1 MSRALK
7 RRHPEPA
14 EGFSFETQVSVR
26 PPYRL
31 DLTVD
36 ALRRLAANVVDV
48 VADDGV
54 YRRALRDGHGTN
66 LLEVRQASAQSLHVR
81 LSGRNPQRWI
91 PAVERMLGTHVRLD
105 EWYRRVRPYPWLAFV
120 ARELRGLRPPRYPSL
135 WEALAHAIVFQQ
147 ISIHAA
153 ASIMR
158 RLVEA
163 AGEPVPYAG
172 GTYYAFVTAREL
184 LECSDPQL
192 RGAGLSANKIAHL
205 RSAADAVE
213 SGAVDEGQLERLPS
227 AQASERLCSIRGI
240 GPWSAAVVLLR
251 GFGRLDVF
259 PMKDSGVA
267 RSLRLLSGNP
277 LVDAHALLEGLG
289 PVRGMLYFHLL
300 LGRMRNLVPST
311 PDSEVT

>member
-1 MSRALK
+1 MK
-7 RRHPEPA
+7 
-14 EGFSFETQVSVR
+14 FSFEAQVSVR

-31 DLTVD
+31 DLTTD

-48 VADDGV
+48 VGADGA
-54 YRRALRDGHGTN
+54 YRRALADEGGTN
-66 LLEVRQASAQSLHVR
+66 LLEVRQASAQVLAVR
-81 LSGRNPQRWI
+81 VAGARAQRWM
-91 PAVERMLGTHVRLD
+91 PAVQRMLGTSVELD
-105 EWYRRVRPYPWLAFV
+105 EWYRRVEPYPWLAFL

-135 WEALAHAIVFQQ
+135 WEALAHSIVFQQ

-158 RLVEA
+158 RVIEAVAEPVRHGGAEYYPFLTAQQLLA
-163 AGEPVPYAG
+163 AGDAK
-172 GTYYAFVTAREL
+172 
-184 LECSDPQL
+184 L
-192 RGAGLSANKIAHL
+192 RAAGLSANKVAHL
-205 RSAADAVE
+205 RSAAEAVL
-213 SGAVDEGQLERLPS
+213 SQAVTAEEIEALPS
-227 AQASERLCSIRGI
+227 AQASQRLCTIRGI

-277 LVDAHALLEGLG
+277 LLDAHALLEGLG

-300 LGRMRNLVPST
+300 LGRMRNLVPAAA
-311 PDSEVT
+311 D

>member
-1 MSRALK
+1 MK
-7 RRHPEPA
+7 
-14 EGFSFETQVSVR
+14 FNFETQVSVR

-48 VADDGV
+48 ATEDGV
-54 YRRALRDGHGTN
+54 YRRALRDERGTN
-66 LLEVRQASAQSLHVR
+66 LLEVRQSSKQALDVR
-81 LSGRNPQRWI
+81 IAGARAQRWL
-91 PAVERMLGTHVRLD
+91 PAVERMLGTQVRLD
-105 EWYRRVRPYPWLAFV
+105 EWYRRVRPYPWLAFL

-135 WEALAHAIVFQQ
+135 WEALAHSIVFQQ

-158 RLVEA
+158 RLIET
-163 AGEPVPYAG
+163 AGEAVEHAG
-172 GTYYAFVTAREL
+172 AEYYPFVQPHEL
-184 LECSDPQL
+184 LGCGDAKL
-192 RGAGLSANKIAHL
+192 RAAGLSANKIAHL
-205 RSAADAVE
+205 RSAAEAVA
-213 SGAVDEGQLERLPS
+213 SGAIADAEIEALPS
-227 AQASERLCSIRGI
+227 AAASERLCAIRGI

-300 LGRMRNLVPST
+300 LGRMRNLVPSGS
-311 PDSEVT
+311 DLE

>member
-1 MSRALK
+1 MK
-7 RRHPEPA
+7 
-14 EGFSFETQVSVR
+14 FSFEREVPVR

-31 DLTVD
+31 DLTTD

-48 VADDGV
+48 VGTDAI
-54 YRRALRDGHGTN
+54 YRRALRDDLGTN
-66 LLEVRQASAQSLHVR
+66 LLEVRQVSNQALLVR
-81 LSGRNPQRWI
+81 VAGPRAQRWL
-91 PAVERMLGTHVRLD
+91 ATSETMLGMHVDLD
-105 EWYRRVRPYPWLAFV
+105 QWYRRVRPHPWLAYL

-135 WEALAHAIVFQQ
+135 WEALAHSIVFQQ

-158 RLVEA
+158 RVIQTL
-163 AGEPVPYAG
+163 GEPLEHAG
-172 GTYYAFVTAREL
+172 VSYYPFPSPRDL
-184 LECSDPQL
+184 LVCSDARL
-192 RGAGLSANKIAHL
+192 RAAGLSANKVAHL
-205 RSAADAVE
+205 RSAAEAVA
-213 SGAVDEGQLERLPS
+213 SGAVTQDEIEKLPS
-227 AQASERLCSIRGI
+227 GQASERLCSIRGI

-277 LVDAHALLEGLG
+277 LLDAHALLESLG

-300 LGRMRNLVPST
+300 LGRTRNLVPAVT
-311 PDSEVT
+311 DS